1 MRKFLV
7 VLDESPECI
16 NAIRFA
22 ALRACS
28 TTGGVQILSVIQP
41 EVFQHWVGVGD
52 LMRAEARQVIEEKF
66 AFFAEKMR
74 QNEGIDPELVIR
86 EGETAKEV
94 LAQIKEDREIGA
106 LVLAAGTHGDGPGP
120 LVTQLAGR
128 MAGDMPVP
136 VTVVPGG
143 MTLEQIRSVC

>member
-41 EVFQHWVGVGD
+41 EVFQHWVGIGD

-94 LAQIKEDREIGA
+94 LAQIKEDREIGV

>member
-7 VLDESPECI
+7 VLDDSPECI

-22 ALRACS
+22 AMRACS
-28 TTGGVQILSVIQP
+28 TTGGVQILAVIQP
-41 EVFQHWVGVGD
+41 ENFQHWIGVGD
-52 LMRAEARQVIEEKF
+52 LMRQEAREKIEEKF
-66 AFFAEKMR
+66 AYFAEKMR
-74 QNEGIDPELVIR
+74 ENEGIEPELVIR
-86 EGETAKEV
+86 EGETSKEV
-94 LAQIKEDREIGA
+94 LAQIKEDREIGV

-136 VTVVPGG
+136 VTVVPGA
-143 MTLEQIRSVC
+143 MTLEQIRAVC

>member
-7 VLDESPECI
+7 VLDDSPECI

-22 ALRACS
+22 AMRACN
-28 TTGGVQILSVIQP
+28 TTGGVQILAVIQP
-41 EVFQHWVGVGD
+41 EAFQHWVGIGD
-52 LMRAEARQVIEEKF
+52 LMRAEAREKIEEKF
-66 AFFAEKMR
+66 AYFAEKMR
-74 QNEGIDPELVIR
+74 ENEGLDPELVIR

-94 LAQIKEDREIGA
+94 LAQIKEDREIGV

>member
-7 VLDESPECI
+7 VMDDSPECI
-16 NAIRFA
+16 NAMRFA
-22 ALRACS
+22 ALRACN
-28 TTGGVQILSVIQP
+28 TEGGVQILAVIQP
-41 EVFQHWVGVGD
+41 EEFQHWIGVGD
-52 LMRAEARQVIEEKF
+52 LMRAEAREKIEEKF
-66 AFFAEKMR
+66 AFFAEKMKE
-74 QNEGIDPELVIR
+74 NEGVTPELVIR

-94 LAQIKEDREIGA
+94 LDQIKEDREIGV
-106 LVLAAGTHGDGPGP
+106 LVLAAGTQGDGPGP

-128 MAGDMPVP
+128 MAAQMPVP